1 MSDRRCGSGG
11 FTLLE
16 VMVSLVILSVGLLG
30 VAKLVMLSSHSND
43 SAYLRSQAT
52 TLAYEILDDMR
63 ANRNNALAHGYDS
76 TLAAGAAPVNPGFT
90 CAGTGNACSSPANLA
105 LYDVY
110 AWQTRLQ
117 AVLPGA
123 AASVATVTPAGFTST
138 TATIVVS
145 WNDAVAQSAFGAVA
159 DGTAVAN
166 QNVTLETVL

>member
-1 MSDRRCGSGG
+1 MNNRRRSGSG
-11 FTLLE
+11 FTLIE

-30 VAKLVMLSSHSND
+30 VAKLVMLSSRSND

-52 TLAYEILDDMR
+52 ALAYQILDDMR
-63 ANRNNALAHGYDS
+63 ANRNTALAQGYDS

-90 CAGTGNACSSPANLA
+90 CAGTGNACSTPANLA

-117 AVLPGA
+117 TALPGA
-123 AASVATVTPAGFTST
+123 AASVATIAPAGFTST
-138 TATIVVS
+138 TATIIVS
-145 WNDAVAQSAFGAVA
+145 WNDSVAESAFGAVA

-166 QNVTLETVL
+166 QSVTLETVL

>member
-1 MSDRRCGSGG
+1 
-11 FTLLE
+11 
-16 VMVSLVILSVGLLG
+16 MVSLVILSIGLLG

-52 TLAYEILDDMR
+52 ALAYQILDDMR
-63 ANRNNALAHGYDS
+63 ANRSSALAQGYDS
-76 TLAAGAAPVNPGFT
+76 TLAAGATPANPGFT
-90 CAGTGNACSSPANLA
+90 CAGTGVSCSTPANLA

-117 AVLPGA
+117 TALPGA
-123 AASVATVTPAGFTST
+123 AGSVVTATPAGFTSK

-166 QNVTLETVL
+166 QSVTLETVL